1 MRDGVPVARV
11 QKTTIRTFAVNSEE
25 ENEGLRPRISW
36 TLISNIFHVF
46 RCLFPMV
53 FVFFHTFSGGLSLHR
68 RSWTMV
74 DSESAKP
81 MAAKG
86 SLFIVP

>member
-1 MRDGVPVARV
+1 
-11 QKTTIRTFAVNSEE
+11 
-25 ENEGLRPRISW
+25 
-36 TLISNIFHVF
+36 
-46 RCLFPMV
+46 MV